1 VTRLQPRTFFGD
13 TKRRLQT
20 DSFEYADRIALV
32 PDREVPRHTHT
43 DAHFVLVLRGTY
55 ITEAGDT
62 PGLCG
67 PGTLIF
73 NPAGTSH
80 RDRFRTDLGRFFTI
94 SLGPELTARFGNDPA
109 TTIPVPGLVLAANR
123 AHGELLR
130 ETALSELVLEDLGL
144 ELVARLLRT
153 NVPHDRQ
160 PPRWL
165 LRVRDSIHD
174 RCTEKVTIREL
185 AAEADVHPI
194 HLART
199 FRRYFDCSPGEYLR
213 RCRIEKVRVLLAT
226 TDTPLADLSFQ
237 AGFNDQSQLTNVF
250 RRLIG
255 VPPGEYRRSF
265 SS

>member
-1 VTRLQPRTFFGD
+1 MTRLLPRTFFGD

-20 DSFEYADRIALV
+20 HSFEYADRIALV
-32 PDREVPRHTHT
+32 PDREVPRHTHS

-55 ITEAGDT
+55 ITEAGNA

-94 SLGPELTARFGNDPA
+94 SMGPELTAQFANDRA
-109 TTIPVPGLVLAANR
+109 TTIPAPDLVLAANR

-144 ELVARLLRT
+144 ELLARLSRT
-153 NVPHDRQ
+153 NVPRDRQ
-160 PPRWL
+160 PPHWL

-174 RCTEKVTIREL
+174 RCTDKVTIREL
-185 AAEADVHPI
+185 AAEAGVHPI

-199 FRRYFDCSPGEYLR
+199 FRQYFDWSPGEYLR
-213 RCRIEKVRVLLAT
+213 RCRIEKVRLLLAT
-226 TDTPLADLSFQ
+226 TDTPLADLSLQ
-237 AGFNDQSQLTNVF
+237 AGFNDQSQLTNAF
-250 RRLIG
+250 RRLMG
-255 VPPGEYRRSF
+255 VPPGLYRRSF
-265 SS
+265 TS

>member
-20 DSFEYADRIALV
+20 DSFEYADRIALI

-55 ITEAGDT
+55 ITEAGNV
-62 PGLCG
+62 GLCG

-94 SLGPELTARFGNDPA
+94 SMGPELTAQFANDPA
-109 TTIPVPGLVLAANR
+109 TTIPAPDLVLAANR
-123 AHGELLR
+123 AYGELLR
-130 ETALSELVLEDLGL
+130 RTALSELVLEDLGL
-144 ELVARLLRT
+144 ELLGRLLRT
-153 NVPHDRQ
+153 KVPRDRK
-160 PPRWL
+160 PPHWL
-165 LRVRDSIHD
+165 MRVRDSIQD
-174 RCTEKVTIREL
+174 RCTEKIIIREL
-185 AAEADVHPI
+185 AAEAGVHPI

-199 FRRYFDCSPGEYLR
+199 FRHYFDCSPSEHLR
-213 RCRIEKVRVLLAT
+213 RCRIEKVRLLLAT
-226 TDTPLADLSFQ
+226 TDTPLADLSFE

-255 VPPGEYRRSF
+255 VPPGLYRRSF
-265 SS
+265 TP